1 VPTLPR
7 TPEAECFLV
16 EFGQHVRRLR
26 RDRKLSQERMG
37 ELAGVDRQTI
47 NRLEN
52 ATHAINAAHLPG
64 LARALGVT
72 LAELMPE
79 MPGHTGSAT

>member
-1 VPTLPR
+1 VN
-7 TPEAECFLV
+7 FLV

-26 RDRKLSQERMG
+26 CDRKLSQERMG

-52 ATHAINAAHLPG
+52 ATHAISLAQLPG
-64 LARALGVT
+64 LARALEVT
-72 LAELMPE
+72 LAELLPSE
-79 MPGHTGSAT
+79 PARPR